1 MHGILFIQDMAIVLL
16 VAGAVGWLC
25 QRIGLSVVVG
35 FLAAGIL
42 VGPGHALPDL
52 VSDVGRI
59 ETLAQV
65 GLVFLMFSIG
75 LRLSLRRLR
84 RLGLPILAAAFA
96 GADLDVLPLAASLA
110 AGMGWTSTE
119 GLFLAG
125 TLMVSSSSI
134 IGKILHET
142 GLNHERSGQVALGVS
157 VLEDIVAVVML
168 ASSSR

>member
-1 MHGILFIQDMAIVLL
+1 MHGILFIQDLAVILV

-25 QRIGLSVVVG
+25 QRMGLSIVVG

-42 VGPGHALPDL
+42 VGPGMPYLAL

-75 LRLSLRRLR
+75 LRLSLRKLR
-84 RLGLPILAAAFA
+84 RLGLPLLAAVFG
-96 GADLDVLPLAASLA
+96 GAVAMYYLSRLLAASL
-110 AGMGWTSTE
+110 GWSSTE

-125 TLMVSSSSI
+125 MLMISSSAI
-134 IGKILHET
+134 IGKIRHET
-142 GLNHERSGQVALGVS
+142 GLTH
-157 VLEDIVAVVML
+157 
-168 ASSSR
+168 